1 VDTGT
6 DDIALVVGFF
16 LSAVLAVLTYMAQS
30 ARLRS
35 REIAVANQKLAEEI
49 FERRRA
55 LDRLRALQ
63 EINLATTST
72 LNLQTILAVLLE
84 KIGALLPTSDVMSII
99 FYDAETHGFTPVACR
114 GMPQEEWKAMVADG
128 TGTLAPR
135 VVAAKAPIR
144 ARNLQT
150 DAPENARR
158 FARKHG
164 LVSYLGLP
172 LVAKGR
178 VLGVLGV
185 VTKKEHEFNDAEVE
199 LLTTLASQAAVAIDN
214 SILYEETRK
223 QAADLEKASK
233 LQADFSAM
241 IVHDLRAPLSNIMGV
256 SEMMENG
263 LFGAMNEEQKKWVGR
278 IKNNGANLVNLV
290 NDFLDL
296 SKLEAG
302 HLDLSREAT
311 DLKDLLH
318 NAVENYL
325 PAAKA
330 KNISLTCESEPQ
342 LPQVHADPRRLDQL
356 LNNLLSNALKF
367 TGKGGTIQVRAL
379 PEDGMGIRVQ
389 VQDSGVGIA
398 RQEVVSLFEKYR
410 QTTSGKMS
418 AHKGTGLGLVICK
431 MIVEAHGGKIWVESE
446 EGKGTTFTFTLP
458 FVESSQQ
465 SA

>member
-1 VDTGT
+1 
-6 DDIALVVGFF
+6 
-16 LSAVLAVLTYMAQS
+16 
-30 ARLRS
+30 
-35 REIAVANQKLAEEI
+35 
-49 FERRRA
+49 
-55 LDRLRALQ
+55 
-63 EINLATTST
+63 
-72 LNLQTILAVLLE
+72 
-84 KIGALLPTSDVMSII
+84 
-99 FYDAETHGFTPVACR
+99 
-114 GMPQEEWKAMVADG
+114 
-128 TGTLAPR
+128 
-135 VVAAKAPIR
+135 
-144 ARNLQT
+144 
-150 DAPENARR
+150 
-158 FARKHG
+158 
-164 LVSYLGLP
+164 
-172 LVAKGR
+172 
-178 VLGVLGV
+178 
-185 VTKKEHEFNDAEVE
+185 
-199 LLTTLASQAAVAIDN
+199 
-214 SILYEETRK
+214 
-223 QAADLEKASK
+223 
-233 LQADFSAM
+233 
-241 IVHDLRAPLSNIMGV
+241 
-256 SEMMENG
+256 
-263 LFGAMNEEQKKWVGR
+263 
-278 IKNNGANLVNLV
+278 VNLV